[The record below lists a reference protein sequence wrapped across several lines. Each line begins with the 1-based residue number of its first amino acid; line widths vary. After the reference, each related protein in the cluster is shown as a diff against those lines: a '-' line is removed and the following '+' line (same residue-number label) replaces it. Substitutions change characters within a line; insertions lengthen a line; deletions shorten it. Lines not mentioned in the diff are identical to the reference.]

1 VKTILRLLSYLKA
14 YKAIVV
20 LGIASMLVA
29 ESANA
34 VRPWLVRLLIDNSL
48 LASRYDLLL
57 TYVLMIVAVSVVR
70 AISHFGQRYSM
81 ESIAQK
87 AIYDVRNVLYGH
99 LQRLSF
105 GYYDDAQT
113 GQLMS
118 RVTSDV
124 ETLRRLLGF
133 GIVNMLSAISSFTLT
148 LIFMLRL
155 DWKLTLLSMG
165 TLPFLSYV
173 VVQFSSKVR
182 PAYRTIQE
190 EVARMTAV
198 LQENVTGVRVVRA
211 FAQEDAERERFHDV
225 NWAFFQRQLY
235 AAKMWAYYFPMM
247 NFISALG
254 TSMILWYGGS
264 QVIRG
269 EITVGALV
277 AFNSYLMML
286 VVPLRMVGWV
296 ANLFQRAIASGD
308 RVFEILDTKPLIENA
323 PGAVDPGP
331 LQGRVVFDNVS
342 FSYGHEDERHV
353 LEGINMEVEPGQT
366 VALLGATGSG
376 KSTIIQLIPRFYD
389 VTGGRILIDGTDI
402 RSMNLDALRRQ
413 VGIVLQETFLFSASI
428 RENIAYGRPGASMEE
443 IEAAA
448 KAARIHDFIATLK
461 DGYETL
467 VGERGVGLS
476 GGQKQRVAIARALLT
491 DPRILILD
499 DSMSSVDTET
509 EHLIQQALAF
519 LQKGRTTF
527 VIAQRLSTVK
537 NADTIIVL
545 QDGRIVDRGAHDE
558 LMDRSGFYREIY
570 DLQFRWQ
577 EDQKAA
583 SGQDQEDEVA
593 MRGGER

>member
-1 VKTILRLLSYLKA
+1 MKTILRLLSYLKA

>member
-1 VKTILRLLSYLKA
+1 MKTILRLLSYLRA
-14 YKAIVV
+14 YRVIVV
-20 LGIASMLVA
+20 LSIASMLVA
-29 ESANA
+29 EMANA
-34 VRPWLVRLLIDNSL
+34 VRPWLIRLLIDNSL

-57 TYVLMIVAVSVVR
+57 TYVLMIVAISAVR
-70 AISHFGQRYSM
+70 AISHFGQRYGM

-87 AIYDVRNVLYGH
+87 VIYDVRNVLYGH

-105 GYYDDAQT
+105 SYYDDAQT

-148 LIFMLRL
+148 LMLMFRL

-165 TLPFLSYV
+165 TLPFLSYI
-173 VVQFSSKVR
+173 VVQFSAKVR

-198 LQENVTGVRVVRA
+198 LQENVTGVRVVRS
-211 FAQEDAERERFHDV
+211 FAQEDAEKEKFHDV

-235 AAKMWAYYFPMM
+235 AVKMWAYYFPMM

-269 EITVGALV
+269 EITVGSLV

-308 RVFEILDTKPLIENA
+308 RVFEILDTKPVIENA

-331 LQGRVVFDNVS
+331 FQGRVVFDDVS
-342 FSYGHEDERHV
+342 FSYRHEDERHV

-376 KSTIIQLIPRFYD
+376 KSTVIQLIPRFYD
-389 VTGGRILIDGTDI
+389 VTGGSILVDSIDI
-402 RSMNLDALRRQ
+402 RTMNLDALRRQ
-413 VGIVLQETFLFSASI
+413 VGIVLQETFLFSTSI
-428 RENIAYGRPGASMEE
+428 RENIAYGRPEASMEE

-448 KAARIHDFIATLK
+448 KAARIHDFIMTLK

-509 EHLIQQALAF
+509 EHLIQQALAE

-537 NADTIIVL
+537 NADTIVVL
-545 QDGRIVDRGAHDE
+545 QDGRIVDRGIHDE

-577 EDQKAA
+577 EDRKTA
-583 SGQDQEDEVA
+583 SGQDEEDEVA

>member
-1 VKTILRLLSYLKA
+1 MKTILRLLSYLKG
-14 YKAIVV
+14 YKAIVAV
-20 LGIASMLVA
+20 GITSMLVA

-34 VRPWLVRLLIDNSL
+34 VRPWILRLLIDNSL
-48 LASRYDLLL
+48 LASKHELLL
-57 TYVLMIVAVSVVR
+57 PYVWLIVAISVLR
-70 AISHFGQRYSM
+70 AFSHFGQRYSM
-81 ESIAQK
+81 ETTAQK
-87 AIYDVRNVLYGH
+87 VIYDLRNVLYGH

-105 GYYDDAQT
+105 SYYDDAQT

-133 GIVNMLSAISSFTLT
+133 GIVNMLSAVSSFTLT
-148 LIFMLRL
+148 LALMFRL
-155 DWKLTLLSMG
+155 DWKLTLLSLG
-165 TLPFLSYV
+165 TVPFLSYV
-173 VVQFSSKVR
+173 VFRFSSKVR
-182 PAYRTIQE
+182 PAYRSIQE

-211 FAQEDAERERFHDV
+211 FAQEEAEKAKFHEV
-225 NWAFFQRQLY
+225 NWSFFQRQLY
-235 AAKMWAYYFPMM
+235 AVRMWAYYFPMM

-269 EITVGALV
+269 EITVGSLV

-296 ANLFQRAIASGD
+296 ANLFQRAVASGD
-308 RVFEILDTKPLIENA
+308 RVFEILDTRPVVEA
-323 PGAVDPGP
+323 TPGAMDPGV
-331 LQGRVVFDNVS
+331 LEGHVVFEDVS
-342 FSYGHEDERHV
+342 FSYGQEDERHV
-353 LEGINMEVEPGQT
+353 LEGIDLEVEPGQT

-389 VTGGRILIDGTDI
+389 VTGGRILIDGIDI
-402 RSMNLDALRRQ
+402 RSMDLDALRRQ
-413 VGIVLQETFLFSASI
+413 VGIVLQETFLFSTSI
-428 RENIAYGRPGASMEE
+428 HENIAYGRPDATLEE
-443 IEAAA
+443 VEAAA
-448 KAARIHDFIATLK
+448 RAARIHDFIMTLK
-461 DGYETL
+461 NQYETV

-509 EHLIQQALAF
+509 EHLIQQALAD

-537 NADTIIVL
+537 NADAIVVL
-545 QDGRIVDRGAHDE
+545 QDGKIVDRGTHDE

-583 SGQDQEDEVA
+583 ATQDAGQEA
-593 MRGGER
+593 AIRGGER